1 MTLEDVVAS
10 SNRSIE
16 KSSIANFSRQRFLHL
31 SSLEKG
37 NSSIF
42 RRFVDEST
50 PEFSTTALSNFFL
63 SHSLSLSLALILFIS
78 AIFHAHTR
86 KYTRTREKSL
96 SLSLSFSPLSFEI
109 RGSIES
115 FQRRTNFVKGVSSWV
130 ELNQVRFLWL
140 ASPSFLQLPRLS
152 FYVSP
157 LIYLPFPPSIVTS
170 AAYLIY
176 IYIFRGW
183 KMKNISKGSC
193 VDGIERGIVS
203 DSLNMSK
210 EKKKKYKILC

>member
-63 SHSLSLSLALILFIS
+63 SHSLSRSHS
-78 AIFHAHTR
+78 FHIRNFSRTHAQIYLYTR
-86 KYTRTREKSL
+86 KVSL
-96 SLSLSFSPLSFEI
+96 SLSLSLLFCACLFNVSVSLFFSP
-109 RGSIES
+109 R
-115 FQRRTNFVKGVSSWV
+115 
-130 ELNQVRFLWL
+130 
-140 ASPSFLQLPRLS
+140 
-152 FYVSP
+152 YP
-157 LIYLPFPPSIVTS
+157 LLFSTPQMRERP
-170 AAYLIY
+170 
-176 IYIFRGW
+176 
-183 KMKNISKGSC
+183 KNSK
-193 VDGIERGIVS
+193 
-203 DSLNMSK
+203 SK
-210 EKKKKYKILC
+210 PYGKKKKNAHPRSRKLETIARQIQ

>member
-86 KYTRTREKSL
+86 KYTCTREKSL
-96 SLSLSFSPLSFEI
+96 SLSLFLSSFVRDSRIDRIIPKTHEFCQ
-109 RGSIES
+109 G
-115 FQRRTNFVKGVSSWV
+115 
-130 ELNQVRFLWL
+130 RFL
-140 ASPSFLQLPRLS
+140 LS
-152 FYVSP
+152 
-157 LIYLPFPPSIVTS
+157 
-170 AAYLIY
+170 
-176 IYIFRGW
+176 
-183 KMKNISKGSC
+183 
-193 VDGIERGIVS
+193 
-203 DSLNMSK
+203 
-210 EKKKKYKILC
+210 